1 MWGKS
6 QDVGTAWKFSVCL
19 ASMKY
24 SQTDTKARPSYT
36 PRKLIG
42 RLTQQSAQPEPQNS
56 AGMQHR
62 EVNLRREKPWGAGS
76 RFCVRREEGDG
87 GRVGGN
93 MGKAPLPKSSWRESG
108 KLETAAVTKL
118 KREKG
123 ERRGFKFH

>member
-1 MWGKS
+1 ME
-6 QDVGTAWKFSVCL
+6 VFFLCL
-19 ASMKY
+19 APMKH
-24 SQTDTKARPSYT
+24 SQTNMKPSYT

-56 AGMQHR
+56 AGIRHEELNLGSKKPRKVGNAFCGQR
-62 EVNLRREKPWGAGS
+62 EDGDWG
-76 RFCVRREEGDG
+76 G
-87 GRVGGN
+87 GEH

-108 KLETAAVTKL
+108 KLETAAGTKL